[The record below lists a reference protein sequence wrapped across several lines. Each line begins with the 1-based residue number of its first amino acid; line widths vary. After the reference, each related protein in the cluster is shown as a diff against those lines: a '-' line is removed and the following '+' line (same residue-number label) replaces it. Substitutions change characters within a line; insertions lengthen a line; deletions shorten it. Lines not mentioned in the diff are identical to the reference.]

1 MEPVFRQ
8 TAIQAGVVTFPG
20 SDVLPGSCPQTVK
33 MCSVMSLCCHSF
45 FFLEDLLMLLLLFVF
60 CIASLMLPLEIDE
73 KTEK

>member
-33 MCSVMSLCCHSF
+33 MCVVMSLCCHSF
-45 FFLEDLLMLLLLFVF
+45 FRGSPN
-60 CIASLMLPLEIDE
+60 ASFFFPFSAPRL
-73 KTEK
+73 